1 MIPKVIHFCW
11 LSNEPYPELI
21 TRCLASWKKHMPDYK
36 IKKWEMSNFDINSV
50 PFVKEA
56 CEKRKWAFAADYIRL
71 YALYTEGGIYLDSDV
86 FVRKS
91 FDNFLNNS
99 SFSSIEYNPF
109 VHKEA
114 LKNMKVDENGM
125 LLSEDIK
132 VGVQIQA
139 AVIGAEKGNPFIKE
153 CLDWYVDKHF
163 IQSDGTL
170 YTSLILPDILALCAK
185 NRGFVYANK
194 LQEFPDLVLYKSEI
208 FAPHPKLI
216 TKQSYAV
223 HCCAGSWRDENI
235 FQRFMRALRAKI
247 YLR

>member
-11 LSNEPYPELI
+11 LSEEPYPKLI
-21 TRCLASWKKHMPDYK
+21 NRCINSWKKQLPDYK
-36 IKKWEMSNFDINSV
+36 IKKWDASTFDLNLI

-56 CEKRKWAFAADYIRL
+56 CAKRKWAFAADYIRL

-91 FDNFLNNS
+91 FDEFLNS
-99 SFSSIEYNPF
+99 ESFSSIEYNPF

-114 LKNMKVDENGM
+114 LINRKVDENGM
-125 LLSEDIK
+125 LLTEDIK

-139 AVIGAEKGNPFIKE
+139 AVIGAEKGNSFIKE

-163 IQSDGTL
+163 LLSDGTL
-170 YTSLILPDILALCAK
+170 YTSLILPDILALCAQK
-185 NRGFVYANK
+185 RGFVYINDR
-194 LQEFPDLVLYKSEI
+194 QDLDGLTLYKSET
-208 FAPHPKLI
+208 FAPHPKLA
-216 TKQSYAV
+216 TKHSFAV

-235 FQRFMRALRAKI
+235 FRRFMRVLRTKI